1 LADAPPGA
9 KMNIVDRIMVVVDG
23 TASGEAAV
31 RWAVERAKAV
41 PVSIEVTTVYVP
53 MPSES
58 VLAGSD
64 FRAVYAR
71 LLEETVERIESAVPG
86 VAVTAALR
94 TGQSRTELSTATA
107 EADLFVIGTGS
118 SEAGLYGVLPI
129 RIASAAH
136 CPVVVVPADWEPSG
150 GVVMVGLESTEQ
162 EPKVVDF
169 AAGEA
174 QRANTELT
182 VVHSWS
188 VPTLIAVAMFAH
200 PGVWKSMLELHSKSL
215 AATMDYV
222 RRVWPDVDVHQ
233 RLKEGQAA
241 RILAEDARGAALL
254 VVGRREHTTMGDAIL
269 GSTSHDLLIA
279 MPCPVV
285 VVPE

>member
-1 LADAPPGA
+1 LAAASLGA
-9 KMNIVDRIMVVVDG
+9 KMNIVERIMVAVDG
-23 TASGEAAV
+23 AASGEAAV
-31 RWAVERAKAV
+31 RWTVERAKAT
-41 PVSIEVTTVYVP
+41 PASIEVTTVYVP

-58 VLAGSD
+58 VLAGND

-71 LLEETVERIESAVPG
+71 LLEETVARIESAVPG

-94 TGQSRTELSTATA
+94 TGQSRTELTTATA

-118 SEAGLYGVLPI
+118 SEAGLHGVLPI

-136 CPVVVVPADWEPSG
+136 CPVVVVPAAWEPAG

-162 EPKVVDF
+162 EPRVVDF

-174 QRANTELT
+174 RRANIELT
-182 VVHSWS
+182 VVHTWS
-188 VPTLIAVAMFAH
+188 VPTIIAVAMFAH
-200 PGVWKSMLELHSKSL
+200 PGVWRSMLELHSKSL
-215 AATMDYV
+215 AATMDHV

-233 RLKEGQAA
+233 RLKEGSAA

-254 VVGRREHTTMGDAIL
+254 VVGRREHATVGDAVL
-269 GSTSHDLLIA
+269 GTTSHDLLIA